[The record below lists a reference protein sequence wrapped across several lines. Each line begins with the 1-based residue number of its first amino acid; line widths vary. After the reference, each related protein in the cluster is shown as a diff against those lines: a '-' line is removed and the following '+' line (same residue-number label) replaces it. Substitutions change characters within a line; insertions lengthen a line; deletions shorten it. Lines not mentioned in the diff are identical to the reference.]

1 MDKASAGAAEHM
13 AVARVANLPAALQEL
28 KRRGLWIYG
37 TAADGQFKV
46 ELENKHI
53 VNAHVSGKIRMF
65 NIRILVGD
73 TVTLEL
79 STYDL
84 TRGRIT
90 YRKN

>member
-1 MDKASAGAAEHM
+1 MTKEDIIEVEGKVLEL
-13 AVARVANLPAALQEL
+13 LPGG
-28 KRRGLWIYG
+28 K
-37 TAADGQFKV
+37 FKV

-53 VNAHVSGKIRMF
+53 ITAHVSGKIRMHH
-65 NIRILVGD
+65 IRISAGD
-73 TVTLEL
+73 SVVVAL

>member
-1 MDKASAGAAEHM
+1 M
-13 AVARVANLPAALQEL
+13 AKDDVIEVEGKVTDILP
-28 KRRGLWIYG
+28 RG
-37 TAADGQFKV
+37 DFKV

-53 VNAHVSGKIRMF
+53 VNAHVSGKIRMY

-90 YRKN
+90 YRK

>member
-1 MDKASAGAAEHM
+1 MEKDDVIEMEGKILE
-13 AVARVANLPAALQEL
+13 VLP
-28 KRRGLWIYG
+28 G
-37 TAADGQFKV
+37 GQFKV
-46 ELENKHI
+46 ELENKHTVI
-53 VNAHVSGKIRMF
+53 AHVSGKIRMF
-65 NIRILVGD
+65 NIRILQGD

>member
-1 MDKASAGAAEHM
+1 M
-13 AVARVANLPAALQEL
+13 AKDDIIEVEGKVLDLLP
-28 KRRGLWIYG
+28 GG
-37 TAADGQFKV
+37 TFKV

-53 VNAHVSGKIRMF
+53 ITAHVSGKIRM
-65 NIRILVGD
+65 NHIRISAGD
-73 TVTLEL
+73 TVTIAL

>member
-1 MDKASAGAAEHM
+1 M
-13 AVARVANLPAALQEL
+13 AKEETIEVEGKVIEILP
-28 KRRGLWIYG
+28 GG
-37 TAADGQFKV
+37 TFKV

-53 VNAHVSGKIRMF
+53 VTAHVSGKIRM
-65 NIRILVGD
+65 NHIRILAGD
-73 TVTLEL
+73 KVTIEL